1 MPRARHV
8 VIGGG
13 SGFIGSALAAALRA
27 RGDRVTLI
35 SRYSGPGRITWDDL
49 SREGLPTCDAVVN
62 LAGRHILDLR
72 RRWTDAYREEVV
84 RSRVDTTERLVA
96 GMNASA
102 APPEVF
108 VSVAGKCFYGT
119 RELAAGEAYPELDED
134 SAPMGL
140 DFPAEL
146 VRLWEA
152 AAEGVDSARIRHVRL
167 RIGIVLAGPTPGGR
181 RWQVDRSRGIL
192 PIVAVPFRLG
202 AGGAI
207 GTGAQPFPWVHIDDM
222 VGILLHVI
230 NRSGT
235 SGRYNAVAPG
245 IVTHRDFVEA
255 VARQLRRRVPWTVPA
270 WLVRAVV
277 GTERSSILLEGQLI
291 RPRRTLESGYVFRH
305 PELEPALA
313 QLLAGAAPRAGPG
326 PEVTCRAEPMLGSCR
341 GRAGHPWTTS
351 P

>member
-1 MPRARHV
+1 MRRTRHV
-8 VIGGG
+8 LIGGG
-13 SGFIGSALAAALRA
+13 SGFIGSALATVLRK
-27 RGDRVTLI
+27 RGDSVTLV
-35 SRYSGPGRITWDDL
+35 SRQAGPGRITWDDL
-49 SREGLPTCDAVVN
+49 ARGRLPACDAVVN
-62 LAGRHILDLR
+62 LAGRHILDLT
-72 RRWTDAYREEVV
+72 RRWSDAYRDEVV
-84 RSRVDTTERLVA
+84 RSRVETTERLVA
-96 GMNASA
+96 AMNASA

-140 DFPAEL
+140 DFPAGL

-152 AAEGVDSARIRHVRL
+152 AADAVDATRIRHVRL

-181 RWQVDRSRGIL
+181 RWQIERSRGIL

-202 AGGAI
+202 VGGAI
-207 GTGAQPFPWVHIDDM
+207 GSGAQPFPWVHIDDM

-230 NRSGT
+230 DRPQT

-255 VARQLRRRVPWTVPA
+255 LARQLRRRVPWTVPA
-270 WLVRAVV
+270 RLVRAVV
-277 GTERSSILLEGQLI
+277 GAERCSILLEGQLI
-291 RPRRTLESGYVFRH
+291 RPRRTLESGYVFSH

-313 QLLAGAAPRAGPG
+313 HLLAGAAPQAHPGWPRPVAGTRSAP
-326 PEVTCRAEPMLGSCR
+326 
-341 GRAGHPWTTS
+341 
-351 P
+351 